1 MNTAATGSPVLG
13 FDKPFTRSPPGRWIC
28 QDSTVLDG
36 LLPVTVRPA
45 LAALEMGDFAG
56 LSAPERVLAAEL
68 QSRGD
73 RNGALSMMV
82 TSMVHMVQAGKT
94 PQSRW
99 KAS

>member
-1 MNTAATGSPVLG
+1 M
-13 FDKPFTRSPPGRWIC
+13 
-28 QDSTVLDG
+28 
-36 LLPVTVRPA
+36 RPA
-45 LAALEMGDFAG
+45 PQPSTADQRLA

-73 RNGALSMMV
+73 STGALSMMV

>member
-1 MNTAATGSPVLG
+1 MAAQRWALFAKIGESCCSAVLMR
-13 FDKPFTRSPPGRWIC
+13 PT
-28 QDSTVLDG
+28 QDASST
-36 LLPVTVRPA
+36 PSQQP
-45 LAALEMGDFAG
+45 

-73 RNGALSMMV
+73 STGALSMMV